1 MRPVR
6 SHGVRMKGI
15 ELKTAAQ
22 IAKLREA
29 NLIVSDVLDAISAS
43 AAIGVSTWDLEL
55 VARRRL
61 KELSAESAFLGYRG
75 YPALP

>member
-1 MRPVR
+1 MSEVR
-6 SHGVRMKGI
+6 LKGI

-29 NLIVSDVLDAISAS
+29 NLIVSDVLDAIGDA

-61 KELSAESAFLGYRG
+61 KELAGRIG
-75 YPALP
+75 LPWVSRLSRRCCARP